1 MVMITTYPVIR
12 NLLDEHKL
20 TAVGTLRKNKREISL
35 KFLDVK
41 KKDRRSSMFGFS
53 NKITL
58 VSYVPDSKKRKN
70 IVFFSSMHLGD
81 KN

>member
-1 MVMITTYPVIR
+1 MVITTYPVIR

-35 KFLDVK
+35 KFLNV